1 MGKKLIPLAIAYDFD
16 GTLAAGNI
24 QDNTFIPAI
33 GMAKKTFWQ
42 RNKQRAAQH
51 KADEILS
58 YMTFMLERAAAQDV
72 PVRRKDFAAHG
83 RSVSLFPGVE
93 SWFERINKYGRRKGV
108 RIQHFIISS
117 GIKEMIEASRIGKKF
132 ERIFA
137 STFAYDANGVA
148 KWPALAI
155 NYTTKTQYLFRINK
169 GPLAVHEHAIINEYI
184 PPEERP
190 IPFTNIVFIG
200 DGETDIPCMRLVRD
214 LGGHSIAVYRPG
226 SPKQKAQAKKLL
238 TDKRADFISPANYSK
253 GNRLDKL
260 VRSIVDKIAASH
272 SVRMMKRG

>member
-1 MGKKLIPLAIAYDFD
+1 MGKKLIPVALAYDFD

-33 GMAKKTFWQ
+33 GMANKTFWLQ
-42 RNKQRAAQH
+42 NKQRAARHQ
-51 KADEILS
+51 ADEILS

-72 PVRRKDFAAHG
+72 PVRRMDFAAHG

-93 SWFERINKYGRRKGV
+93 SWFKRINKYGRRKGV

-117 GIKEMIEASRIGKKF
+117 GIKEMIEASRIGKHF

-137 STFAYDANGVA
+137 SSFAYDANGAA

-155 NYTTKTQYLFRINK
+155 NYTTKTQYLFRIK
-169 GPLAVHEHAIINEYI
+169 QGSLAVHEHGIINEYI
-184 PPEERP
+184 PPEKRP
-190 IPFTNIVFIG
+190 IPFTNIVFVG

-214 LGGHSIAVYRPG
+214 MGGHSIAVYQPG
-226 SPKQKAQAKKLL
+226 SRKQKAKANKLL
-238 TDKRADFISPANYSK
+238 KDKRADFISPADYST

-260 VRSIVDKIAASH
+260 VRSIIDKIAASH
-272 SVRMMKRG
+272 NLGMMKQL

>member
-1 MGKKLIPLAIAYDFD
+1 
-16 GTLAAGNI
+16 
-24 QDNTFIPAI
+24 
-33 GMAKKTFWQ
+33 
-42 RNKQRAAQH
+42 
-51 KADEILS
+51 
-58 YMTFMLERAAAQDV
+58 
-72 PVRRKDFAAHG
+72 
-83 RSVSLFPGVE
+83 
-93 SWFERINKYGRRKGV
+93 V

-117 GIKEMIEASRIGKKF
+117 GIKEMIEASRIGKQF

-137 STFAYDANGVA
+137 SSFAYDANGAA

-169 GPLAVHEHAIINEYI
+169 GSLAVHEHGIINEYI
-184 PPEERP
+184 VPDERP

-226 SPKQKAQAKKLL
+226 SPNQKAKARKLL
-238 TDKRADFISPANYSK
+238 SDKRADFISPANYSK